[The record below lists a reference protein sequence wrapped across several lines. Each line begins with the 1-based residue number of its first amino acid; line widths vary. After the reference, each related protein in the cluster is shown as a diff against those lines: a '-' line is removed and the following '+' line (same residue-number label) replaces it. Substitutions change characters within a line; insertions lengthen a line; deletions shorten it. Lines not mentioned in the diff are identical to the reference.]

1 MEKKAQAWGF
11 DITIAAIIFTLAVI
25 TFYLFSLNYSGEAE
39 ESLGALEYDAN
50 TIANALLSEG
60 YPAQWSSENVIK
72 IGLLSDSRINET
84 KLLSFKELSLSDYPK
99 TKSIFNTLHNYEI
112 TFSENMTI
120 ESTTITS
127 IGLSPSSPQ
136 NLIKVTRLATY
147 DNKPLVIYINV
158 WE

>member
-1 MEKKAQAWGF
+1 MKKRAQAWGF
-11 DITIAAIIFTLAVI
+11 DITIAAIIFSLAVI
-25 TFYLFSLNYSGEAE
+25 TFYLFSLNYSDEAG
-39 ESLGALEYDAN
+39 ESLNALDYDAN
-50 TIANALLSEG
+50 SIANALLSEG
-60 YPAQWSSENVIK
+60 YPAQWNSGDVIK
-72 IGLLSDSRINET
+72 IGLLSNSRINET

-120 ESTTITS
+120 NSTTITS
-127 IGLSPSSPQ
+127 IGLTPSSPQ

-147 DNKPLVIYINV
+147 NNKPLVIYVNV